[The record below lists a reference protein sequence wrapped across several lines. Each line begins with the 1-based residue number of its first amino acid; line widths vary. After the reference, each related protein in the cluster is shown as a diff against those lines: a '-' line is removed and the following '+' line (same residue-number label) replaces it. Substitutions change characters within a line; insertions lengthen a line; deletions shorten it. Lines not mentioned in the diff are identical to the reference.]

1 MKENLNPF
9 AALVL
14 YCVDIAAAEY
24 ISGRMSFDEAINYG
38 VELTDKYS
46 ETEEFNRI
54 IDEYFDKFVDVKDIL
69 LGEKDILIGGTN
81 ESLF

>member
-1 MKENLNPF
+1 MKENLSPY
-9 AALVL
+9 AALAL

-46 ETEEFNRI
+46 ETEEFNKI
-54 IDEYFDKFVDVKDIL
+54 VDEYFDKFVDVKDIA
-69 LGEKDILIGGTN
+69 LGEKNIFTGGN
-81 ESLF
+81 

>member
-1 MKENLNPF
+1 MKENLSPY
-9 AALVL
+9 AALAL

-46 ETEEFNRI
+46 ETEEFNKI
-54 IDEYFDKFVDVKDIL
+54 VDEYFYKFVDVKDIA
-69 LGEKDILIGGTN
+69 LGEKNIFTGGN
-81 ESLF
+81 